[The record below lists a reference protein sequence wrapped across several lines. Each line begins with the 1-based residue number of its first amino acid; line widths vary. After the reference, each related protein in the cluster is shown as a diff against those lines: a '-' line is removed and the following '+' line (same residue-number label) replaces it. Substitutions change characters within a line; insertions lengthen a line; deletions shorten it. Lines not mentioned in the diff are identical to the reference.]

1 MLISDLNMIE
11 NIWGWVNLTVK
22 YSKPCLICHVEIPE
36 GDNAKWKKNIGI
48 AHPECIDKAKELENL
63 KDQALAKYHLGQ
75 NDGAEILHKKIQQ
88 IETQLNYV
96 RSVEELWENIGDG
109 TFRATSE
116 SLEVLMNALDKNK
129 ELKEYAN
136 KSKTAFK
143 RKFKPIF
150 YDLVKNATQQTFEEK
165 YMKKICSIFA
175 EINYRKWRL
184 HGQFVLDGTKPHHDR
199 AQYKEIVN
207 SAQTTSKKLEIVDK
221 YFNKDSLHLLML
233 VLDLENSDVEKIK
246 ILTSLIRMESKID
259 DELKD
264 LFEKFKTE
272 LKEDWEAD
280 CQMKVM
286 CSEELTAKVH
296 DRFYLSSRPENS
308 FTVGSAS
315 YIFEKANTISRLN
328 DVEGGKFPAFDDWWD
343 DKDALDIIE
352 DWDEISKR
360 RDALLLLKQQWPQ
373 KTHGDWK
380 CSNPSCNNKVK
391 SVLNTIIERGI
402 PILCVECR
410 QTKAPR

>member
-1 MLISDLNMIE
+1 
-11 NIWGWVNLTVK
+11 
-22 YSKPCLICHVEIPE
+22 
-36 GDNAKWKKNIGI
+36 
-48 AHPECIDKAKELENL
+48 
-63 KDQALAKYHLGQ
+63 
-75 NDGAEILHKKIQQ
+75 
-88 IETQLNYV
+88 
-96 RSVEELWENIGDG
+96 
-109 TFRATSE
+109 
-116 SLEVLMNALDKNK
+116 
-129 ELKEYAN
+129 
-136 KSKTAFK
+136 
-143 RKFKPIF
+143 
-150 YDLVKNATQQTFEEK
+150 
-165 YMKKICSIFA
+165 
-175 EINYRKWRL
+175 
-184 HGQFVLDGTKPHHDR
+184 
-199 AQYKEIVN
+199 
-207 SAQTTSKKLEIVDK
+207 
-221 YFNKDSLHLLML
+221 ML
-233 VLDLENSDVEKIK
+233 VLDLEDSDVEKIK
-246 ILTSLIRMESKID
+246 ILTSLPNMQNQIHPVF
-259 DELKD
+259 KD

-272 LKEDWEAD
+272 LKEDWEVD

-328 DVEGGKFPAFDDWWD
+328 DVEGGKFPAFDDWWG

-360 RDALLLLKQQWPQ
+360 RDALLLLKQQGPQ

-410 QTKAPR
+410 QKKAPR